1 MADYS
6 SFMARE
12 GGGHGLAM
20 GCGSSSRIEVLQP
33 SVKELPNGW
42 GAKNQANN
50 DPSQRAAGSTLRDG
64 STVSKGSGVKLEDE
78 LSGGNSPRE
87 GPERSPSPR
96 EKNNG
101 QNTDI
106 MLLSGGFV
114 NKPMH
119 LQERER
125 QKSSDI
131 LEELMMQGIIK
142 SQTTTFRNG
151 EADAKLMD
159 TLEKPLKKP
168 PAKLEKLKIEKKEVN
183 ALTMKDIK
191 NSAEERRKTKE
202 EQPKERLQS
211 GRLFPAIAHQN
222 IAELNEE
229 GYSTSE
235 GQEGTNIV
243 QPLSFDLE
251 TETLLEKEEIAV
263 EIVNSNSEHFGAVE
277 SDTTY
282 NTSLNEAF

>member
-1 MADYS
+1 
-6 SFMARE
+6 
-12 GGGHGLAM
+12 M
-20 GCGSSSRIEVLQP
+20 GCGSSSKVEMVQP

-42 GAKNQANN
+42 EAKTQANN
-50 DPSQRAAGSTLRDG
+50 DPSQRAAGSTLQDW
-64 STVSKGSGVKLEDE
+64 STVSKASLNSGVKLDE
-78 LSGGNSPRE
+78 LSGGNSPGE
-87 GPERSPSPR
+87 GPERLPSLR
-96 EKNNG
+96 EKNNR

-142 SQTTTFRNG
+142 SQSTTFRNG
-151 EADAKLMD
+151 EADVKSEA
-159 TLEKPLKKP
+159 LEKPLKKP

-191 NSAEERRKTKE
+191 NSAEERSETKE

-211 GRLFPAIAHQN
+211 RRLFPAIAHQN

-235 GQEGTNIV
+235 GQEDTKIV
-243 QPLSFDLE
+243 QPLSFNLE
-251 TETLLEKEEIAV
+251 TESLLEKEEIAV

>member
-1 MADYS
+1 
-6 SFMARE
+6 
-12 GGGHGLAM
+12 M
-20 GCGSSSRIEVLQP
+20 GCGSSSRVEVLQP

-42 GAKNQANN
+42 GAKAQANN
-50 DPSQRAAGSTLRDG
+50 DPSQRPTGSTLRDG
-64 STVSKGSGVKLEDE
+64 STGSKGTLVSGVKLEDE
-78 LSGGNSPRE
+78 LSGGNLP
-87 GPERSPSPR
+87 G
-96 EKNNG
+96 K
-101 QNTDI
+101 DI

-142 SQTTTFRNG
+142 SQSTTFRNG
-151 EADAKLMD
+151 EAYAKSEA
-159 TLEKPLKKP
+159 LEKPFKKP
-168 PAKLEKLKIEKKEVN
+168 PVKLEKLKIEKKEVN

-202 EQPKERLQS
+202 EQLKERLQR
-211 GRLFPAIAHQN
+211 GRPFPAIAHQN

-229 GYSTSE
+229 GYSTSK
-235 GQEGTNIV
+235 GQEDTNIV
-243 QPLSFDLE
+243 QLLSFDLE

-263 EIVNSNSEHFGAVE
+263 EIVDSNSEHFGAVE

>member
-1 MADYS
+1 GNKVFLVYS
-6 SFMARE
+6 SC
-12 GGGHGLAM
+12 LI
-20 GCGSSSRIEVLQP
+20 CGNLTLCAS
-33 SVKELPNGW
+33 
-42 GAKNQANN
+42 NN
-50 DPSQRAAGSTLRDG
+50 FKHFLF
-64 STVSKGSGVKLEDE
+64 K
-78 LSGGNSPRE
+78 
-87 GPERSPSPR
+87 
-96 EKNNG
+96 
-101 QNTDI
+101 DI

-142 SQTTTFRNG
+142 SQSTTFRNG
-151 EADAKLMD
+151 ESEA
-159 TLEKPLKKP
+159 LEKPFKKP

-202 EQPKERLQS
+202 EQLKERLQS
-211 GRLFPAIAHQN
+211 GRPFPAIAHQN

-229 GYSTSE
+229 GYSTSK

-243 QPLSFDLE
+243 QLLSFDLE
-251 TETLLEKEEIAV
+251 TDSLLEKEEIAV

>member
-1 MADYS
+1 
-6 SFMARE
+6 
-12 GGGHGLAM
+12 M
-20 GCGSSSRIEVLQP
+20 GCGRSSRVEVLQP

-42 GAKNQANN
+42 GAKTQANN

-64 STVSKGSGVKLEDE
+64 STGSKGILDSEVKLEDV
-78 LSGGNSPRE
+78 LSGGNSPGE
-87 GPERSPSPR
+87 GP

-106 MLLSGGFV
+106 VLLSGGFV

-119 LQERER
+119 LQEQER

-142 SQTTTFRNG
+142 SQSTTFRNG
-151 EADAKLMD
+151 EADAKSEA
-159 TLEKPLKKP
+159 LEKTLKKP

-211 GRLFPAIAHQN
+211 GKLFPAIAHQN

-263 EIVNSNSEHFGAVE
+263 EIVNSNLEHFGAVE

-282 NTSLNEAF
+282 NISLNEAF

>member
-1 MADYS
+1 MFCSALSLTLLWSYFRNCLLINGVTFPQV
-6 SFMARE
+6 SFS
-12 GGGHGLAM
+12 
-20 GCGSSSRIEVLQP
+20 CIYFFFS
-33 SVKELPNGW
+33 
-42 GAKNQANN
+42 QANN

-87 GPERSPSPR
+87 SPERSPSPR

-151 EADAKLMD
+151 ESEA
-159 TLEKPLKKP
+159 LEKPLKKP
-168 PAKLEKLKIEKKEVN
+168 PAKLEKLKIKKKEVN

-191 NSAEERRKTKE
+191 KFCRRKKKE

>member
-1 MADYS
+1 
-6 SFMARE
+6 
-12 GGGHGLAM
+12 M
-20 GCGSSSRIEVLQP
+20 GCGNSSRVDVVQP
-33 SVKELPNGW
+33 SVQELQNGW
-42 GAKNQANN
+42 GAKTQASN
-50 DPSQRAAGSTLRDG
+50 DPSQKADASTLWDG
-64 STVSKGSGVKLEDE
+64 ARWSKGTLDSGVKLEDE
-78 LSGGNSPRE
+78 LSGGNSPGE
-87 GPERSPSPR
+87 GPERLLSTR
-96 EKNNG
+96 EKNNK

-106 MLLSGGFV
+106 TLLSGGFI

-125 QKSSDI
+125 QESSDI

-142 SQTTTFRNG
+142 SQSTTFRNR
-151 EADAKLMD
+151 EADVKAKA
-159 TLEKPLKKP
+159 LEKQLKKP
-168 PAKLEKLKIEKKEVN
+168 PAKLEKLKIEKTEVN
-183 ALTMKDIK
+183 VVTVEHIK

-202 EQPKERLQS
+202 EQLKERLQS

-222 IAELNEE
+222 IADLNEE

-251 TETLLEKEEIAV
+251 TETLEKKEIAV
-263 EIVNSNSEHFGAVE
+263 EIVNSNLEHFGDVE

-282 NTSLNEAF
+282 NDSLNEAF

>member
-1 MADYS
+1 
-6 SFMARE
+6 
-12 GGGHGLAM
+12 M
-20 GCGSSSRIEVLQP
+20 GCGSSSRVEVLQP
-33 SVKELPNGW
+33 SAKELPNGW
-42 GAKNQANN
+42 GAKAQANN
-50 DPSQRAAGSTLRDG
+50 DPSQRATGSTLRDG
-64 STVSKGSGVKLEDE
+64 STGSKGTLVSGVKREDE
-78 LSGGNSPRE
+78 LSGGNLPGKGKES
-87 GPERSPSPR
+87 SPSPR

-142 SQTTTFRNG
+142 SQSTTFRNG
-151 EADAKLMD
+151 ETDAKSEA
-159 TLEKPLKKP
+159 LEKPFKKP

-202 EQPKERLQS
+202 EQLKERLQS
-211 GRLFPAIAHQN
+211 GRPFPAIAHQN

-229 GYSTSE
+229 GYSTSK
-235 GQEGTNIV
+235 GQEGTNIL
-243 QPLSFDLE
+243 QLLSFDLE
-251 TETLLEKEEIAV
+251 TDSLLEKEEIAV

>member
-1 MADYS
+1 MDNH
-6 SFMARE
+6 RE
-12 GGGHGLAM
+12 RGGHSLAM
-20 GCGSSSRIEVLQP
+20 GCGSSSKVEMVQP
-33 SVKELPNGW
+33 SVKELLNGW
-42 GAKNQANN
+42 EAKTQANN
-50 DPSQRAAGSTLRDG
+50 DPPQRAVGSTLQDW
-64 STVSKGSGVKLEDE
+64 STVSKATLNSGVKLDE
-78 LSGGNSPRE
+78 LSGGNSPGE
-87 GPERSPSPR
+87 
-96 EKNNG
+96 
-101 QNTDI
+101 DI

-125 QKSSDI
+125 QKSTDI

-142 SQTTTFRNG
+142 SQSTTFRNG
-151 EADAKLMD
+151 EADKLMD

-191 NSAEERRKTKE
+191 NSAEERSETKE

-211 GRLFPAIAHQN
+211 RRLFPAIAHQN

-235 GQEGTNIV
+235 GQEDTNIV

-251 TETLLEKEEIAV
+251 TESLLEKEEIAV

>member
-1 MADYS
+1 
-6 SFMARE
+6 
-12 GGGHGLAM
+12 M
-20 GCGSSSRIEVLQP
+20 GCGSSSRAEVLQP
-33 SVKELPNGW
+33 SDKELPNGW
-42 GAKNQANN
+42 GAKTQANN
-50 DPSQRAAGSTLRDG
+50 DPSQRAAGSTLRDV
-64 STVSKGSGVKLEDE
+64 STGSKGTLDSGVKLEDE
-78 LSGGNSPRE
+78 LSGGNLPGE

-142 SQTTTFRNG
+142 SQSTTFRNG

-168 PAKLEKLKIEKKEVN
+168 PAKLEKLKIEKKKVN

-202 EQPKERLQS
+202 EQLKERLQS
-211 GRLFPAIAHQN
+211 GRPFPAIAHQN

-243 QPLSFDLE
+243 QLLSFDLE

>member
-1 MADYS
+1 
-6 SFMARE
+6 
-12 GGGHGLAM
+12 
-20 GCGSSSRIEVLQP
+20 
-33 SVKELPNGW
+33 
-42 GAKNQANN
+42 
-50 DPSQRAAGSTLRDG
+50 
-64 STVSKGSGVKLEDE
+64 
-78 LSGGNSPRE
+78 
-87 GPERSPSPR
+87 
-96 EKNNG
+96 
-101 QNTDI
+101 

-151 EADAKLMD
+151 EADAKSEA
-159 TLEKPLKKP
+159 LEKPLKKP

-211 GRLFPAIAHQN
+211 GRLFPAIAHRN

-282 NTSLNEAF
+282 NTSLSEAF

>member
-1 MADYS
+1 
-6 SFMARE
+6 
-12 GGGHGLAM
+12 M
-20 GCGSSSRIEVLQP
+20 GCGSSSRAEVLQP
-33 SVKELPNGW
+33 SVKKLPNGW
-42 GAKNQANN
+42 GAKTQANN

-64 STVSKGSGVKLEDE
+64 STGSKGTLDSGVKLEDK
-78 LSGGNSPRE
+78 LSLGNLPGK

-101 QNTDI
+101 QNTD

-114 NKPMH
+114 NKPKH
-119 LQERER
+119 LQEWER

-142 SQTTTFRNG
+142 SQSTTFRNG
-151 EADAKLMD
+151 EADAKSEA
-159 TLEKPLKKP
+159 LEKPLKKP
-168 PAKLEKLKIEKKEVN
+168 PAKLEKLKIEKKKVN

-202 EQPKERLQS
+202 EQLKERLQS
-211 GRLFPAIAHQN
+211 GRPFPAIAHQN

-235 GQEGTNIV
+235 DQEGTNIA
-243 QPLSFDLE
+243 QLLSFDLE
-251 TETLLEKEEIAV
+251 TETLLEEEEIAV

-277 SDTTY
+277 SDTIY

>member
-1 MADYS
+1 
-6 SFMARE
+6 
-12 GGGHGLAM
+12 
-20 GCGSSSRIEVLQP
+20 
-33 SVKELPNGW
+33 
-42 GAKNQANN
+42 
-50 DPSQRAAGSTLRDG
+50 
-64 STVSKGSGVKLEDE
+64 
-78 LSGGNSPRE
+78 
-87 GPERSPSPR
+87 
-96 EKNNG
+96 
-101 QNTDI
+101 

-125 QKSSDI
+125 QESSDI

-142 SQTTTFRNG
+142 SQSTTFRNG
-151 EADAKLMD
+151 EADAKSEA
-159 TLEKPLKKP
+159 LEKPLKKP

-211 GRLFPAIAHQN
+211 GRLFPATAHQN
-222 IAELNEE
+222 TAELNEE

-235 GQEGTNIV
+235 GQEGTNID

-251 TETLLEKEEIAV
+251 TETLLEKEEIVV
-263 EIVNSNSEHFGAVE
+263 ETVNSNSEHFGAVE

-282 NTSLNEAF
+282 NTNLNEAF